1 MKTKTVGLAL
11 CQHSGSSGKFLF
23 QMPRYSNLKPGDL
36 VIVDTKHGEQEARV
50 IVTETMYTDGDDYR
64 MILAATGATLPLRKV
79 LRKVTFRELD
89 YDEDDLAVFEDEEVS
104 E

>member
-1 MKTKTVGLAL
+1 MKTVGLAL

-23 QMPRYSNLKPGDL
+23 QMPRYSGLKPGDL

-50 IVTETMYTDGDDYR
+50 IVTETMYTDGDDYK
-64 MILAATGATLPLRKV
+64 MILAATGATLPLKKV
-79 LRKVTFRELD
+79 LRKVTFRNLN